1 MARWA
6 SEVVVDKSLQGK
18 VLTRPMKLYSICI
31 PAFVLLPICTS
42 QVADSTSTPPP
53 AMSTPAEATEVSPF
67 TAVGDTTKPDSP
79 NSVYYDFGN
88 LSLARTEP
96 IKHVFKLHNNTDA
109 AVTIARVQAA
119 CGCTTALP
127 DNGVPGDYKPVDPGK
142 DLTINISIDPG
153 HLYAGAIDKMVWV
166 YLPSQNAPAF
176 TLHVTGTMTAA
187 ASFVPA
193 VLNLGTVQAGK
204 SSTQKLTVTM
214 DTSAYGANPPD
225 PISTNTDLKIIRAAT
240 APSTAASSNQVV
252 RNYDVTL
259 SPKAHIGPLQGT
271 IAMPQP
277 NNPGH
282 PGVGP
287 SVFVTG
293 TVVGELSA
301 APMSVA
307 FGAVNVGKTFTQD
320 IVLTGTTAKALHGL
334 KVKCGSKNLSGAVK
348 SVKAQSAVLE
358 VTFLPAATGSMQSDV
373 TVTTKSG
380 QQLDLP
386 VWAWVNQ

>member
-1 MARWA
+1 
-6 SEVVVDKSLQGK
+6 
-18 VLTRPMKLYSICI
+18 MKIYSICI
-31 PAFVLLPICTS
+31 PAFVLIPMCTS
-42 QVADSTSTPPP
+42 QVADSTTPLTPPAPQVSIP
-53 AMSTPAEATEVSPF
+53 AGPSPF
-67 TAVGDTTKPDSP
+67 TAVGDTTKPDAP

-96 IKHVFKLHNNTDA
+96 IKHVFKLHNNSDA

-142 DLTINISIDPG
+142 DLTLNISIDPG

-166 YLPSQNAPAF
+166 YLPNENAPAF
-176 TLHVTGTMTAA
+176 TLHMTGTMTAA
-187 ASFVPA
+187 ANFEPA
-193 VLNLGTVQAGK
+193 LLNLGTVQAGK
-204 SSTQKLTVTM
+204 SLTQKLTVTM
-214 DTSAYGANPPD
+214 DTSAYGDNPPD
-225 PISTNTDLKIIRAAT
+225 PVSTNTDLKIVRAA
-240 APSTAASSNQVV
+240 APASPAPLANQVV

-307 FGAVNVGKTFTQD
+307 FGAVNLGKTFTQD
-320 IVLTGTTAKALHGL
+320 IVLTGTTPKALSGL
-334 KVKCGSKNLSGAVK
+334 TVKCDSKNLTGAVK
-348 SVKAQSAVLE
+348 SVKSQSAVLE
-358 VTFLPAATGSMQSDV
+358 VTFHPAATGSMQSNV

-380 QQLDLP
+380 QRLDLP